1 MKTNGK
7 QYPAEKLNLS
17 CEKKKKNE
25 SLKQK
30 KNNQLKNQLFLKKLK
45 FSIQKL
51 LPV

>member
-7 QYPAEKLNLS
+7 QYPAKKHKITAQ
-17 CEKKKKNE
+17 KKKKNE